1 MSIYLEESYIEKLEK
16 YVGRKLNI
24 IQREK
29 EINVI
34 CDAESQY
41 VLKEEDNHF
50 SFYSI
55 QRNQISKIGEY
66 YSEEEMRRMFAITMR
81 GFLGKEID
89 YSKAEEMEKI
99 ESISD
104 VERMME
110 LYVGKE
116 YYSIMKPEKK
126 KINLEISEKKDYN
139 IYLLKENEER
149 SYIEE
154 NLEAP
159 FAFARFYNEALFL
172 KTMLERIREYQVIF
186 EETISEEETYRII
199 S

>member
-16 YVGRKLNI
+16 YVGKKLNI
-24 IQREK
+24 VQKEK

-34 CDAESQY
+34 ADAESQY
-41 VLKEEDNHF
+41 VLKEEDDHF

-55 QRNQISKIGEY
+55 QRNQISIIDEY

-89 YSKAEEMEKI
+89 YSRAEEMEKV
-99 ESISD
+99 EDISE
-104 VERMME
+104 VERLMG
-110 LYVGKE
+110 LYVGNE

-126 KINLEISEKKDYN
+126 KINLEISGKNEYN
-139 IYLLKENEER
+139 IYLLKKNEER

-159 FAFARFYNEALFL
+159 FAFLRFYNEALFL
-172 KTMLERIREYQVIF
+172 KTMLERIEEYQVIF
-186 EETISEEETYRII
+186 KETVSEEEIYRII